1 MNEIGVD
8 FHESTCSRARHS
20 SAPSPELLEGV
31 LYPTGR
37 PARGRGT
44 RQVKLRELFCVTCTV
59 QVTKTTSCGTGG
71 HTVLRLYTNTR
82 VFAKINHFYDTVHLS
97 ISKYQIRI
105 ILISLEKRMIQKV
118 K

>member
-59 QVTKTTSCGTGG
+59 HKLRRRQVAEPVGI
-71 HTVLRLYTNTR
+71 LY
-82 VFAKINHFYDTVHLS
+82 YD
-97 ISKYQIRI
+97 Y
-105 ILISLEKRMIQKV
+105 ILIRDITIPYT
-118 K
+118 